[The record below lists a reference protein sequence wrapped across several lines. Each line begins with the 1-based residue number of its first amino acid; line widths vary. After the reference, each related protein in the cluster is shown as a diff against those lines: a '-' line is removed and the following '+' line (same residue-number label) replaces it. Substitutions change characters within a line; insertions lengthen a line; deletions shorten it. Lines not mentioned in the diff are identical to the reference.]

1 MHNKSVFKISLILFL
16 CIGLAFGMFLSY
28 YHLKLK
34 DEIEDR
40 KLNRLSKITFSNEET
55 EMFKGCFG
63 IAPPNYLSVLEFSEF
78 HNEKN
83 SYFAIKA
90 AIPQKNI
97 DSLITEIKESRGVE
111 LYQYEFTRTPVL
123 AEFDQDMTWFNIYEG
138 KLIASYLILCDD
150 QLNGAAAIT
159 IIKIDGI
166 HYVYM
171 WYTNPALISK

>member
-16 CIGLAFGMFLSY
+16 CIGLVFGMF
-28 YHLKLK
+28 LKLK

-55 EMFKGCFG
+55 EMFKVCFG

-90 AIPQKNI
+90 AISK
-97 DSLITEIKESRGVE
+97 
-111 LYQYEFTRTPVL
+111 
-123 AEFDQDMTWFNIYEG
+123 
-138 KLIASYLILCDD
+138 
-150 QLNGAAAIT
+150 
-159 IIKIDGI
+159 KI
-166 HYVYM
+166 
-171 WYTNPALISK
+171 